1 MEDAIRRILLQS
13 IRVAKFNRLKK
24 IEARNLKIKIEKNEE
39 EEYLEDVLENKW
51 TIKFSNMYQPWLF
64 YFGYK
69 VNI

>member
-13 IRVAKFNRLKK
+13 IRVAKSNRLKK
-24 IEARNLKIKIEKNEE
+24 MEARNLKIKIEKNEE
-39 EEYLEDVLENKW
+39 EDLEDVLENKW
-51 TIKFSNMYQPWLF
+51 TIKFSNLYQPWLF